1 MLKTILE
8 GGGGKNP
15 RLNYQAGGSDS
26 DETISHGGVFFSEPS
41 PGGELIQ
48 SAHSIEIK
56 DNLESV

>member
-8 GGGGKNP
+8 GGGGKNL
-15 RLNYQAGGSDS
+15 RLNYQVWGSDS